1 MPRSDLRRVVDVV
14 DREGDARMPISLGR
28 VGSVSIASG
37 WMYSNS
43 SMRPLPSGV
52 SYLAMLASFASW
64 PTESSVHSPL
74 TVSRPTGVDLEDEVA
89 H

>member
-43 SMRPLPSGV
+43 DATVAVRGLVLGDVGVVCVVADGIVGPLPADGV
-52 SYLAMLASFASW
+52 TADQGG
-64 PTESSVHSPL
+64 
-74 TVSRPTGVDLEDEVA
+74 SRG
-89 H
+89 